1 MLALWHNCAYSA
13 AGWVQVESAGS
24 GDSSALLNP
33 LLAMSMSASGG
44 AAGLQQQQQQHR
56 PQLRPQLTL
65 GSVGV
70 GGLLKREERR
80 AAETEQ

>member
-1 MLALWHNCAYSA
+1 MLAGMSVGGASA
-13 AGWVQVESAGS
+13 AALQPQPPLHPQPGWQPVVHRQ
-24 GDSSALLNP
+24 
-33 LLAMSMSASGG
+33 MS
-44 AAGLQQQQQQHR
+44 
-56 PQLRPQLTL
+56 L